1 MATDDL
7 SRTAY
12 YPQKRYGGVHMQQGR
27 VLTDDDFN
35 EQEQINHEDKRLTS
49 RDVIGSAGSSDQGF
63 AIVNVTSDG
72 GNIDFD
78 IAAGTFYVGGTHVP
92 LAEAQTFKLQTDW
105 LQIPDFAAPGGERHD
120 MVYLEV
126 WQQNVSAVEDSELIE
141 KALGGPDTSTRRR
154 TMCRVKL
161 QDNVGS
167 NYCPQAWQQVK
178 TAVQTVIGGVWQYG
192 TQLSSDARLTVDYED
207 NGDEEDLCSP
217 SVLAGYLGAENQAI
231 RVQLVDKD
239 HFTWGFD
246 NGAPLYRVTLEDAAA
261 DRKTI
266 KLLTEPKDQ
275 AHWPQAGQV
284 VEILP
289 WAAVLLNG
297 EKLAEEL
304 SSGHFSTLTDS
315 YDPDSGEIMLT
326 TGLPA
331 DFGEQWKNR
340 TDQTELLTTR
350 FGTEDLDGEYFFL
363 RVWDRGSDTS
373 SDATIAVGAEVIL
386 GNTGINV
393 TITGSNRMRGD
404 HWIIAARPHTP
415 DQVVPWQ
422 LEAQRQPEGYHR
434 FYAPLAIIHWNA
446 PGEADPVVYDCRKK
460 FRPLTDLNGCCT
472 YEVGDGL
479 HSIGDF
485 DSIEQAVKQLPIQ
498 GGRICVLPGV
508 HKANLKVLKRD
519 NIHITG
525 CGDQSI
531 VHPTVE
537 TPDQPI
543 FAFSSCGN
551 IKIDNLTLITHS
563 GTAVEFRDALDAV
576 NASVGITIER
586 NRIFALTHAIN
597 IRVKNE
603 RAGKNAIR
611 IRDNIIA
618 MWDLENGEAAIF
630 SGADDVLIHNNEI
643 SVVPAPD
650 PQDPDDPRDPDGPDG
665 ELYDPC
671 GDLAQYYG
679 QALWIMQVVNSTLRF
694 LTLAWAYKQF
704 EYKAK
709 GGVQIGGGSEM
720 VRITYNR
727 ISGGYGN
734 GITLGDLPVEGRLG
748 ADLKGMLYVERLDA
762 SHQQYLEQN
771 FLGYLYE
778 IAIENNYIA
787 GMGLSGIGVAA
798 FLHSEKIGLM
808 ISIDE
813 ITIRENHITKCANQ
827 VPDEKPESM
836 LRESGFGGIVLAS
849 CENVVITHNKI
860 QDNGRFEN
868 QAVCGVLIVYG
879 EDVDISNNRII
890 NNGPL
895 GQVNGQA
902 LDRGLRGGIVVL
914 LSFKQLVY
922 QFIQNKGFTRP
933 DGIPAVKVHDNI
945 VVQPMGQALYLA
957 AFGPVSVVG
966 NQFTTQGADY
976 NINPFSIIAGA
987 VLIMNLGVSQDL
999 MAAMF
1004 LKSFRYVATGNQ
1016 KLYTGESDLAQAP
1029 AASAALRL
1037 LYLPSGNIMYTGNQT
1052 TLDLQDEVINL
1063 AFSAQTIVSLDDVAY
1078 NSNQSEVRSLF
1089 DILMTDVALIGATVR
1104 ANDNRFQEGFT
1115 ITLNSLMSVGFMNM
1129 AATNQATHC
1138 IQLFGPSAFTV
1149 APGNSI
1155 LYKTGPCADYGKVIG
1170 EYVAMKA
1177 ITVG

>member
-1 MATDDL
+1 MRGDFSAWNKDRSHNFRGTL
-7 SRTAY
+7 
-12 YPQKRYGGVHMQQGR
+12 HQQGR
-27 VLTDDDFN
+27 VLLDRDWNAQT
-35 EQEQINHEDKRLTS
+35 EITGEWQETAA
-49 RDVIGSAGSSDQGF
+49 RDAFGAGVAAVPAEEPLSFKVIKAEVSGGLVKVSLKKGRVWA
-63 AIVNVTSDG
+63 DG
-72 GNIDFD
+72 L
-78 IAAGTFYVGGTHVP
+78 
-92 LAEAQTFKLQTDW
+92 LAELGKDAEPPALPAGVDAIRTATYLGPPIQTPAGQVSQLPNGLHDAVILETW
-105 LQIPDFAAPGGERHD
+105 LKELSPFQDPD
-120 MVYLEV
+120 L
-126 WQQNVSAVEDSELIE
+126 LIE
-141 KALGGPDTSTRRR
+141 PALGGVDTTERLQTAFRFRLYRMAAGDTCDSLIPKLKDDFSAKGKLTAELTPTVTIGGDCPVVESGGFTGFEHRLYRIEIADTDRPAPEAYFKWSHFNGGLVGTGDFDAATRKV
-154 TMCRVKL
+154 TIHGNKNAIVYS
-161 QDNVGS
+161 GS
-167 NYCPQAWQQVK
+167 NNFYLEALDYV
-178 TAVQTVIGGVWQYG
+178 TTIGCWKVVYG
-192 TQLSSDARLTVDYED
+192 AK
-207 NGDEEDLCSP
+207 
-217 SVLAGYLGAENQAI
+217 A
-231 RVQLVDKD
+231 
-239 HFTWGFD
+239 
-246 NGAPLYRVTLEDAAA
+246 TLAA
-261 DRKTI
+261 DGTLSLPDPAASPGDIFKGTI
-266 KLLTEPKDQ
+266 PPVPTKGKRFFRLWDGIERVANFTAKKDLPDNLGILIQ
-275 AHWPQAGQV
+275 FEAEGVGQYTPSDFWTFEVRAGGIGNPLVLVPNLPPQ
-284 VEILP
+284 
-289 WAAVLLNG
+289 
-297 EKLAEEL
+297 
-304 SSGHFSTLTDS
+304 
-315 YDPDSGEIMLT
+315 
-326 TGLPA
+326 
-331 DFGEQWKNR
+331 
-340 TDQTELLTTR
+340 
-350 FGTEDLDGEYFFL
+350 
-363 RVWDRGSDTS
+363 
-373 SDATIAVGAEVIL
+373 
-386 GNTGINV
+386 GIF
-393 TITGSNRMRGD
+393 
-404 HWIIAARPHTP
+404 
-415 DQVVPWQ
+415 
-422 LEAQRQPEGYHR
+422 YHR
-434 FYAPLAIIHWNA
+434 VPLAIIHWNG
-446 PGEADPVVYDCRKK
+446 PGETEPVVCDCRKK

-472 YEVGDGL
+472 YEVGDGI
-479 HSIGDF
+479 HSIGDL
-485 DSIEQAVKQLPIQ
+485 DSIEQAVKQLPAQ

-508 HKANLKVLKRD
+508 HKANLNVLSRD

-531 VHPTVE
+531 VHPTLE

-543 FAFSSCGN
+543 FHFSSCRN
-551 IKIDNLTLITHS
+551 IKIDNLTLITHT
-563 GTAVEFRDALDAV
+563 GAAVEVEDASDAA
-576 NASVGITIER
+576 NASVGITIEH

-603 RAGKNAIR
+603 LAGKNAIR

-618 MWDLENGEAAIF
+618 MWDLEGGDAAIF
-630 SGADDVLIHNNEI
+630 SGADDVFIHNNEI

-671 GDLAQYYG
+671 SDLGQYYG

-694 LTLAWAYKQF
+694 LTLAWAFKKF

-709 GGVQIGGGSEM
+709 GGIQIGGGSEM
-720 VRITYNR
+720 VRITSNR
-727 ISGGYGN
+727 ITGGYGN
-734 GITLGDLPVEGRLG
+734 GITLGDLPVEGGLG
-748 ADLKGMLYVERLDA
+748 ADFKGRLYVDQLDA
-762 SHQQYLEQN
+762 THQQYLEQN
-771 FLGYLYE
+771 FLGFLYE

-798 FLHSEKIGLM
+798 FLHSENIGLM

-813 ITIRENHITKCANQ
+813 ITIRENHITHCANQ

-849 CENVVITHNKI
+849 CENVVIAHNKI
-860 QDNGRFEN
+860 QDNGRYEN

-945 VVQPMGQALYLA
+945 VVQPMGQALYLM

-976 NINPFSIIAGA
+976 KINPFSIIAGA

-1016 KLYTGESDLAQAP
+1016 MLFTGESALAQAP
-1029 AASAALRL
+1029 AASAALKF
-1037 LYLPSGNIMYTGNQT
+1037 LYLPSGNVMYTGNQT

-1063 AFSAQTIVSLDDVAY
+1063 AFSAQAIVSLDDVAY

-1089 DILMTDVALIGATVR
+1089 DILLTDVALIGATVR

-1115 ITLNSLMSVGFMNM
+1115 ITLNSLISVGFMNM

-1138 IQLFGPSAFTV
+1138 IQVLGPPAFTA

-1170 EYVAMKA
+1170 EYVAVKGLVA
-1177 ITVG
+1177 G

>member
-1 MATDDL
+1 MRGDFSAWNKDRSHNFRGTL
-7 SRTAY
+7 
-12 YPQKRYGGVHMQQGR
+12 HQQGR
-27 VLTDDDFN
+27 VLLDRDWNAQT
-35 EQEQINHEDKRLTS
+35 EITGEWQETAA
-49 RDVIGSAGSSDQGF
+49 RDAFGAGVAAVPADAPGSFKVVKAEVSGGLVKVSLKKGRVW
-63 AIVNVTSDG
+63 ADG
-72 GNIDFD
+72 L
-78 IAAGTFYVGGTHVP
+78 
-92 LAEAQTFKLQTDW
+92 LAELGKDAEPPPLPAGVDAVRTATYLGPPIQTPAGQ
-105 LQIPDFAAPGGERHD
+105 
-120 MVYLEV
+120 V
-126 WQQNVSAVEDSELIE
+126 SELPNGLDDAVILE
-141 KALGGPDTSTRRR
+141 TWLEELSPFQDPELLLEPALGGPDTTERVQTAFRFRLYRMAPGETCDSIIEKLKDNFSAKGKLTAELKPTDTIDGDCPVVESGGFTGFEHRLYRIEIADTDRAAPESYFKWSHFNGGLVGTGDFDAATRKV
-154 TMCRVKL
+154 TIHGNKNAIVYS
-161 QDNVGS
+161 GS
-167 NYCPQAWQQVK
+167 NSFYLEALGYDSAFGCWKV
-178 TAVQTVIGGVWQYG
+178 VYG
-192 TQLSSDARLTVDYED
+192 AKAT
-207 NGDEEDLCSP
+207 
-217 SVLAGYLGAENQAI
+217 LAGDG
-231 RVQLVDKD
+231 
-239 HFTWGFD
+239 
-246 NGAPLYRVTLEDAAA
+246 TLDLAAAAA
-261 DRKTI
+261 DIYKGVIPSAPAKGKRFFR
-266 KLLTEPKDQ
+266 L
-275 AHWPQAGQV
+275 W
-284 VEILP
+284 
-289 WAAVLLNG
+289 NG
-297 EKLAEEL
+297 IERV
-304 SSGHFSTLTDS
+304 
-315 YDPDSGEIMLT
+315 
-326 TGLPA
+326 A
-331 DFGEQWKNR
+331 DFTAKK
-340 TDQTELLTTR
+340 
-350 FGTEDLDGEYFFL
+350 DLPDNLG
-363 RVWDRGSDTS
+363 
-373 SDATIAVGAEVIL
+373 IL
-386 GNTGINV
+386 I
-393 TITGSNRMRGD
+393 
-404 HWIIAARPHTP
+404 
-415 DQVVPWQ
+415 QF
-422 LEAQRQPEGYHR
+422 EPEGVGKYTPSDFWTFEVRAGGIGNPPDLIPTLPPQGILYHR
-434 FYAPLAIIHWNA
+434 VPLAIIHWNA
-446 PGEADPVVYDCRKK
+446 PGETEPVVCDCRKK

-472 YEVGDGL
+472 YEVGDGV

-485 DSIEQAVKQLPIQ
+485 DSIEQAAKQLPAQ

-543 FAFSSCGN
+543 FAFSSCRN
-551 IKIDNLTLITHS
+551 IKIDNLTLITHT
-563 GTAVEFRDALDAV
+563 GTAVEVKDALDAA

-603 RAGKNAIR
+603 LAGKNAIR

-618 MWDLENGEAAIF
+618 MWDLENGDAAIF

-665 ELYDPC
+665 DLYDPC
-671 GDLAQYYG
+671 SDRGQYYG
-679 QALWIMQVVNSTLRF
+679 QALWILQVVNSTLRF

-709 GGVQIGGGSEM
+709 GGIQIGGGSEM

-727 ISGGYGN
+727 IIGGYGN

-748 ADLKGMLYVERLDA
+748 ADFKGMLYVDQLDA
-762 SHQQYLEQN
+762 THKQYLEQN

-813 ITIRENHITKCANQ
+813 ITIRENHITNCANQ

-849 CENVVITHNKI
+849 CENVVIAHNKI
-860 QDNGRFEN
+860 QDNGRYEN

-945 VVQPMGQALYLA
+945 VVQPMGQALYLM
-957 AFGPVSVVG
+957 AFGPVSVVS

-1016 KLYTGESDLAQAP
+1016 MLFTETSALAQAP
-1029 AASAALRL
+1029 AASAALKF
-1037 LYLPSGNIMYTGNQT
+1037 LYLPSGNVMYTGNQT

-1078 NSNQSEVRSLF
+1078 NSNQTEVRSLF
-1089 DILMTDVALIGATVR
+1089 DILLTDVALIGATVR

-1138 IQLFGPSAFTV
+1138 IQVFGPPAFTA

-1170 EYVAMKA
+1170 EYVAVKA
-1177 ITVG
+1177 IAVG